1 MNLSSC
7 LGFLAVPWPWL
18 SCAIIFYLLVCTELN
33 HEPAPQQEARRAESH
48 FNKNFLSPVMTSI
61 HETPPGIILSPPT
74 HSLTT
79 CALQVKDHQY
89 ESAPVWQHWWSV
101 INVERLSCCLCTFP
115 LSSLGRERDANKLKH
130 MRELWWWDAIISAS
144 SWSYESEDGFGTV
157 VASSIS
163 SYVYIWK
170 THFLLLLLLLL
181 LYSCSPL
188 QPSSYHYSQSCE
200 LRAVKQRASLF
211 SFSKHWEQ
219 REQNWE
225 SMSSNDVSRYPV

>member
-1 MNLSSC
+1 MSQLHNRRPEELNRISTKTSFPLWWLVYMKHHLALSC
-7 LGFLAVPWPWL
+7 LL
-18 SCAIIFYLLVCTELN
+18 
-33 HEPAPQQEARRAESH
+33 H
-48 FNKNFLSPVMTSI
+48 
-61 HETPPGIILSPPT
+61 PPT

-115 LSSLGRERDANKLKH
+115 LSSLGRECDANKLKH

-157 VASSIS
+157 VASSTS

-170 THFLLLLLLLL
+170 THFLLLLLLLLL

-200 LRAVKQRASLF
+200 LRAVKQRTSL
-211 SFSKHWEQ
+211 FSKHWEQ

-225 SMSSNDVSRYPV
+225 SMSSNDVSQ